1 MLHKV
6 MLVDL
11 SPHSIANQTHSLD
24 WRRLG
29 YSLGGF
35 AKSLGDAVSLF
46 SRERFSLVVIH
57 IRDAH
62 AEGIRLC
69 EFIRDKC
76 KRMPLMLVGGRMDFH
91 SAREAMHYGVN
102 DYLPAPFT
110 LEEMTDSLRNMR
122 EMIGDESDT
131 AAASSRGD
139 ILYQAGAGDETG
151 GETAENAADARLRD
165 VHVIDRVKAYVEE
178 CLDQAITLKEI
189 STSMHFNCS
198 YLGQKFKYH
207 ENMTF
212 NEYLLQQRM
221 EKAKFL
227 LEHTGLRI
235 YEIANKVG
243 YIEIDWFYKKF
254 KSYTGVSANAYR
266 KMHSITA

>member
-1 MLHKV
+1 MHKV

-11 SPHSIANQTHSLD
+11 SPHSIANPTHSLD

-29 YSLGGF
+29 YTLGGWVKT
-35 AKSLGDAVSLF
+35 AGEAVSLF
-46 SRERFSLVVIH
+46 TRERFSLVVIH

-69 EFIRDKC
+69 ERIREMC
-76 KRMPLMLVGGRMDFH
+76 RRMPLVLIGGRMDFH
-91 SAREAMHYGVN
+91 SAREAMHYGVS

-110 LEEMTDSLRNMR
+110 LEEVSKSLQSMR
-122 EMIGDESDT
+122 GIMEEDGIQAELSSHEVSLYPTHSDEL
-131 AAASSRGD
+131 R
-139 ILYQAGAGDETG
+139 E
-151 GETAENAADARLRD
+151 GEHAESAPDVRLRD
-165 VHVIDRVKAYVEE
+165 AHVIDKVKAYVED
-178 CLDQAITLKEI
+178 CLDQTITLKEI
-189 STSMHFNCS
+189 SMNMHFNCS

-212 NEYLLQQRM
+212 NEYLLKQRM

-227 LEHTGLRI
+227 LEHTGLKI
-235 YEIANKVG
+235 YEVANQVG

-254 KSYTGVSANAYR
+254 KSYTGFSANAYR
-266 KMHSITA
+266 KMRSITA

>member
-11 SPHSIANQTHSLD
+11 SPHSIANQTHWLD

-29 YSLGGF
+29 YTLGGV

-46 SRERFSLVVIH
+46 ARERFSLVVIH

-69 EFIRDKC
+69 ERIREIC
-76 KRMPLMLVGGRMDFH
+76 RRIPLVLIGGRMDFH
-91 SAREAMHYGVN
+91 SAREAMHYGVS

-110 LEEMTDSLRNMR
+110 LEEVTDSLRSLR
-122 EMIGDESDT
+122 EMMGEEITT
-131 AAASSRGD
+131 AGASSHGD
-139 ILYQAGAGDETG
+139 SLYQTRPGDETG
-151 GETAENAADARLRD
+151 GEAAEHAPDARLRD
-165 VHVIDRVKAYVEE
+165 AHVIDKVKAYVEDS
-178 CLDQAITLKEI
+178 LDQAITLKEI
-189 STSMHFNCS
+189 STNMHFNCS

-227 LEHTGLRI
+227 LEHTGLKI

-266 KMHSITA
+266 KMRSITA